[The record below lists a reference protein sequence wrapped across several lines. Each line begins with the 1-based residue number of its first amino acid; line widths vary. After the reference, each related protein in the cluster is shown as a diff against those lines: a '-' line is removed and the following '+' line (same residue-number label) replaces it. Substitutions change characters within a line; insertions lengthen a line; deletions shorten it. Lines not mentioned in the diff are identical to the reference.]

1 MRSIRY
7 NKQIKI
13 KPKITIMKKLIV
25 PMFASLFAFST
36 INATSV
42 NNSVKSTTT
51 ELTSFSSSVNA
62 FCKLIQIGN
71 YKAVASLI
79 KAGEN
84 VNKKSNGLTP
94 LMFAA
99 RHNKAKI
106 AKLLIDNGAK
116 LETKSDRGKMTA
128 LDIAKRS
135 KAIDAIKIIK
145 EAL

>member
-1 MRSIRY
+1 
-7 NKQIKI
+7 
-13 KPKITIMKKLIV
+13 
-25 PMFASLFAFST
+25 MFAFLFAFST

-42 NNSVKSTTT
+42 NNSVKSTTA

-62 FCKLIQIGN
+62 FCKLIQMGN
-71 YKAVASLI
+71 YKVVLSLI